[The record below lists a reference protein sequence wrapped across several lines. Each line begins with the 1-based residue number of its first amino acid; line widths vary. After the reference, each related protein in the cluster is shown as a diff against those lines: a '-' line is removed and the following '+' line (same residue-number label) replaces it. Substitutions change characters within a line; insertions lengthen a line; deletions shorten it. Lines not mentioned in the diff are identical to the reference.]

1 MAWLGVL
8 GLPAGFHPKGFR
20 RGKGSGFWLALPR
33 LEHAKPPELLRA
45 LKRAAYAGGLL

>member
-8 GLPAGFHPKGFR
+8 GLPAGFHPKGFG